1 LAVPGIIY
9 ASDLFLPLCLG
20 GPRYIGV
27 MAQDLMELR
36 PDAVTLVE
44 TGYYK
49 EDYARIDVAM
59 REEALAM
66 AVG

>member
-1 LAVPGIIY
+1 
-9 ASDLFLPLCLG
+9 
-20 GPRYIGV
+20 
-27 MAQDLMELR
+27 MELR